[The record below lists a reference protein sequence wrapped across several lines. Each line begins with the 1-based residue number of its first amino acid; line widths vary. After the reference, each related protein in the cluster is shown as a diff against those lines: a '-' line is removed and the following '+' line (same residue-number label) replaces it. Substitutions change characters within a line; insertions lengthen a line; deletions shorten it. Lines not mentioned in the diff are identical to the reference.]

1 MQVFFELVKF
11 FPLFLQAQLR
21 LFEAPLANFPVFF
34 SSSPLLPAVRHRHAP
49 PRPFFSLPPQLA
61 ERAEYF
67 WDDGTAEPEWFVDRG
82 SSGGFAGGR
91 PWAQSTASAAA
102 QLAGVFL
109 GIAVFIGGPAYII
122 GDSLKPAAPRWAYGL
137 PYEREQRLAMMG
149 IDGYQGSAANAGL
162 NPQTMPDAEEE
173 EE

>member
-1 MQVFFELVKF
+1 MERMSWCADALDCKF
-11 FPLFLQAQLR
+11 SLSSS
-21 LFEAPLANFPVFF
+21 
-34 SSSPLLPAVRHRHAP
+34 SSSPFFCKLSFAFSKHLSPIFPCSSHRHLCFLPCRLRHAP
-49 PRPFFSLPPQLA
+49 PRPFFFSLPPQLA

-122 GDSLKPAAPRWAYGL
+122 GDSLKPAALPGGL
-137 PYEREQRLAMMG
+137 TAFRT
-149 IDGYQGSAANAGL
+149 NASSGW
-162 NPQTMPDAEEE
+162 P
-173 EE
+173 